1 MSKPRN
7 VGLSWDQNG
16 RNLSTAIRHPVY
28 RWREHGSGFCGE
40 REKLISD
47 EKGKGAS
54 GDPARL
60 KVPMRLSAADHFVV
74 AMKRSNARGV
84 KGVGH
89 PRCDRCANGKS
100 EERRGFQRRAVAFT
114 G

>member
-54 GDPARL
+54 GDPRKAESTDAL
-60 KVPMRLSAADHFVV
+60 ISGGPL
-74 AMKRSNARGV
+74 RSSDEA
-84 KGVGH
+84 
-89 PRCDRCANGKS
+89 
-100 EERRGFQRRAVAFT
+100 E
-114 G
+114 